1 MRGTAGGIAG
11 GIADALIV
19 GGGPAGATAAALL
32 AEAGR
37 RVVLFERSRGPHHKV
52 CGEFLSGEA
61 AGLLGRLGLDPAGLG
76 AVPVGRVRLVA
87 GRREAAADL
96 PFPAWGLSRETL
108 DEALLAAAAARGAEI
123 RRGAA
128 VRRLEAGPGEAVAH
142 SDACRITAASAL
154 LATGKH
160 DLRGHARPPGRVNDL
175 IGFKQHWRPGARAL
189 LALDGHV
196 EIHLFPGGYAGL
208 QMVPGGRANLCLV
221 VRRATY
227 DAVGRTWPALLERIA
242 AACPAFA
249 ERLDG
254 GEPCWPR
261 PLSIF
266 GIPYG
271 FVHRGDGTAPPPSPP
286 AGPHRVGDQL
296 AVIPSFCGDGM
307 AIAMDSAR
315 RAAERILAGGA
326 PGDGAPYA
334 RQIATAHAA
343 GRIAGDPS
351 AAAWAVA
358 AARLAPGLLGWFA
371 RRTRIAGFPLARPA
385 DPA

>member
-1 MRGTAGGIAG
+1 MRGT
-11 GIADALIV
+11 ADALIV

-61 AGLLGRLGLDPAGLG
+61 AGLLDRLGLDPAGLG

-108 DEALLAAAAARGAEI
+108 DEALLDAAAARGASI

-128 VRRLEAGPGEAVAH
+128 VRRLETGPGGAVAH
-142 SDACRITAASAL
+142 AGACRVAAASAL

-189 LALDGHV
+189 RALDGHV
-196 EIHLFPGGYAGL
+196 EIYLFPGGYAGL
-208 QMVPGGRANLCLV
+208 QMVPDGRANLCLV

-227 DAVGRTWPALLERIA
+227 DRVGRTWPALLERIA

-271 FVHRGDGTAPPPSPP
+271 FVHRGDGSGMGTA
-286 AGPHRVGDQL
+286 HRVGDQL

-315 RAAERILAGGA
+315 RAAERILTGTA

-343 GRIAGDPS
+343 GRIVGDPF

-358 AARLAPGLLGWFA
+358 AANLAPGLLTWFA
-371 RRTRIAGFPLARPA
+371 RCTRVAGSALAGRG